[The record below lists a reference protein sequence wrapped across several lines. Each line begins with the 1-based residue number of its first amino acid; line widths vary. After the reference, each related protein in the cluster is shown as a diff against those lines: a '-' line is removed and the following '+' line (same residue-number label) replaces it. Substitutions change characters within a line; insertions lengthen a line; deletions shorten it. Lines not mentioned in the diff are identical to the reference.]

1 MIRKEDESDVVLKVT
16 EAAEELIK
24 VINCFISYIL
34 YFKLFK
40 VMYPIQ
46 HPKDIVNYLNLNG
59 NNIRFHLQ
67 TSGDWLTESVENPE
81 RANKLI
87 FPAQVAKENS
97 GFDSF
102 FLLME
107 LALQ

>member
-1 MIRKEDESDVVLKVT
+1 MIRKEDESHVLLKVT

-24 VINCFISYIL
+24 VISFFISYIL

-46 HPKDIVNYLNLNG
+46 HPKVIVNYLNLNG

-67 TSGDWLTESVENPE
+67 ASGN
-81 RANKLI
+81 
-87 FPAQVAKENS
+87 
-97 GFDSF
+97 
-102 FLLME
+102 
-107 LALQ
+107 

>member
-1 MIRKEDESDVVLKVT
+1 MIRKEDESDVLLKVT

-24 VINCFISYIL
+24 VISFFISYIL

-59 NNIRFHLQ
+59 NNIRFHLHK
-67 TSGDWLTESVENPE
+67 SGS
-81 RANKLI
+81 
-87 FPAQVAKENS
+87 
-97 GFDSF
+97 
-102 FLLME
+102 
-107 LALQ
+107 